1 MEISTIPPATHPA
14 TVSDNNVPPFNTR
27 IKTIC
32 PFCAVGCSLYLTCSN
47 GIVSGVE
54 PDFRSPVNEGCLCI
68 KGRHAWEFIN
78 REDRIRSPLVRVGDR
93 FFPVSWE
100 EAYRCIAEGFTS
112 FSSNEIMLLGSG
124 LCTNED
130 NYVLLK
136 FARVVLGCAFAL
148 DKRARTRTFVSQM
161 PFSEISSASVILS
174 LYDNVLEEYPLL
186 LRYIREAQKR
196 GAVFISADVRLTL
209 TGRASDLFLQ
219 AYPLQREE
227 ILKALVKGD
236 VSCAKQA
243 GLLEDLIQ
251 KACDMITEGRR
262 KGSVLVF
269 GQGYDF
275 PECEGFTFFPTFREC
290 NTHGFLDIYGVP
302 STIVRES
309 ASCHALYMMGGNPV
323 VSHFSTGGIK
333 KHLKRFSFVVIQDLF
348 MTKAT
353 KYANVVLPAASFAE
367 KDGTFTNMEG
377 RVQQIHS
384 IPCSSNYD
392 WAKPDWKIICE
403 LAQSMGFSEMF
414 SFSSPQEIFEE
425 IQENVPLYTG
435 ISWEE
440 TENPGGVFIGS
451 GSKEHKP
458 IFERL
463 ERKSEQE
470 MVLNPDVRYPLWLAT
485 GIGILHTMTR
495 TRTGRSPGLFK
506 EEGYIM
512 MHTDDA
518 KERGIHQGDMARV
531 VSRQGQIV
539 CAVRITREIKRG
551 VTWMP
556 AYFSKANPRL
566 LTGNYTTV
574 WISRYDEK

>member
-1 MEISTIPPATHPA
+1 M
-14 TVSDNNVPPFNTR
+14 
-27 IKTIC
+27 
-32 PFCAVGCSLYLTCSN
+32 
-47 GIVSGVE
+47 
-54 PDFRSPVNEGCLCI
+54 
-68 KGRHAWEFIN
+68 KGSHAWEFIN

-93 FFPVSWE
+93 FIPVSWE
-100 EAYRCIAEGFTS
+100 EAYRCIAEGFAS
-112 FSSNEIMLLGSG
+112 FSSDEIMLLGSG

-136 FARVVLGCAFAL
+136 FAREVLECPFAL
-148 DKRARTRTFVSQM
+148 EKQTRTRNFTSQI

-174 LYDNVLEEYPLL
+174 LYDNIVEEYPLL
-186 LRYIREAQKR
+186 WRYIIEAQKK
-196 GAVFISADVRLTL
+196 GATFISADVRLTM

-227 ILKALVKGD
+227 ILKAVVKGD
-236 VSCAKQA
+236 TLFAKRAGVS
-243 GLLEDLIQ
+243 EDLIQ
-251 KACDMITEGRR
+251 KASDMIAKGKKEGP
-262 KGSVLVF
+262 VLLF
-269 GQGYDF
+269 GPGYNI

-290 NTHGFLDIYGVP
+290 NTHGFLDMYGVP
-302 STIVRES
+302 STIVRDS
-309 ASCHALYMMGGNPV
+309 SHCHALYMMGGNPV

-353 KYANVVLPAASFAE
+353 RYANVILPAASFAE

-384 IPCSSNYD
+384 VQCSSNYD

-403 LAQSMGFSEMF
+403 LAQSMGFSDMF
-414 SFSSPQEIFEE
+414 SFSSPQEIFED
-425 IQENVPLYTG
+425 IQENIPLYTG

-440 TENPGGVFIGS
+440 TGKPGGVFIGR
-451 GSKEHKP
+451 GSKANKP
-458 IFERL
+458 IFEK
-463 ERKSEQE
+463 KSGRETVE
-470 MVLNPDVRYPLWLAT
+470 IPDLRYPLWLTT

-495 TRTGRSPGLFK
+495 TRTSRSSGLFK

-518 KERGIHQGDMARV
+518 KERGIQQGDMARV

-539 CAVRITREIKRG
+539 CAVRITREIKKG

-556 AYFSKANPRL
+556 AYFSKSNPRL
-566 LTGNYTTV
+566 LTGSSTTV
-574 WISRYDEK
+574 WISRYEEK